1 MEKIPKG
8 SPEYKLIEK
17 EYNSLIE
24 NITREKNYTKFIGGL
39 PVTLERKDIFT
50 ILSKDNLGNYR
61 YSATQKVD
69 GMRLLL
75 FANYKKANGLRN
87 ITFIDR
93 NNDFYTL
100 KNINRNELPDFK
112 GPKLLIDGELVT
124 YSSKNEVISANE
136 KYFNIKMFSFMAF
149 DILYGPISIEYSGPP
164 HETRLNVGSE
174 GAMAGPLGGNMWS
187 YQRRYDLL
195 YQLIVPH
202 ELNNFHPVLSL
213 AFKECSWFVPEIKP
227 IYSMN
232 YFKTGKILYE
242 SGNRNAFFQHRLI
255 QFRKHIYTLINDFVR
270 TENKYHAELIN
281 VKLDGL
287 IFTPF
292 DAEYITG
299 GPWKK
304 FLNTQYKWKPI
315 EEQSIDFAIFRQ
327 SNQGSNYVLKVKK
340 GAELTVFTVFTQI
353 KIEIEPTKKLEK
365 PEKPEK
371 SQKSQYVPAKVS
383 SVTEKELSRSKIRDG
398 TIGEFTYNTR
408 TKEFELRNLRR
419 DKDSPNALST
429 AINVMNAIKKPVDI
443 EVIKQFF
450 LINKLD
456 ENGRKNLLEY
466 MSKSQMLRC
475 MINNDKVQLFNQDTK
490 EYLSK
495 LLTEY
500 KTNNAYEFEIRFGII
515 EPERFQTNLSFN
527 LYKQFIDIIS
537 KIYTTIKP
545 KYSVFNDM
553 YSGNIRT
560 RYLYN
565 KNLASMRNIGSIHK
579 KTIKNINLDLKY
591 LYNIDVRFGLSNEKS
606 VTENVTKKNA
616 DLVLEKKRFSFSFDN
631 GNFSLDCTE
640 ISKMVNKIRE
650 APKFQIEL
658 ELKNN
663 SLPNEKTINT
673 ISEILKNVLGQINS

>member
-17 EYNSLIE
+17 EYISLIE

-100 KNINRNELPDFK
+100 KNRNRNELPDFK

-124 YSSKNEVISANE
+124 YSNENEVISANE

-149 DILYGPISIEYSGPP
+149 DILYGPINIEYSGPP
-164 HETRLNVGSE
+164 REKTLNIGSE
-174 GAMAGPLGGNMWS
+174 GAMAGPLGGKIWS
-187 YQRRYDLL
+187 YQKRYDLL
-195 YQLIVPH
+195 YQLIVPN
-202 ELNNFHPVLSL
+202 EFNNFSPVLSL
-213 AFKECSWFVPEIKP
+213 AFKECSWLVQEIKP
-227 IYSMN
+227 IYFMSSL
-232 YFKTGKILYE
+232 KTGKKLYE
-242 SGNRNAFFQHRLI
+242 SGNRNAFFQHGLI
-255 QFRKHIYTLINDFVR
+255 EFRKQLYTLINEFVR

-304 FLNTQYKWKPI
+304 FLNTQYKWKPV

-327 SNQGSNYVLKVKK
+327 SNQSSNYVLKVKK
-340 GAELTVFTVFTQI
+340 GAELTVFTQRKTEQI
-353 KIEIEPTKKLEK
+353 EA
-365 PEKPEK
+365 EK

-383 SVTEKELSRSKIRDG
+383 SASEKELSRSKIRDG

-429 AINVMNAIKKPVDI
+429 AINVMNAIKNPVDL

-450 LINKLD
+450 LINKLNK
-456 ENGRKNLLEY
+456 NGMKNLLEY

-475 MINNDKVQLFNQDTK
+475 MINNDKFQLFNQDTK

-515 EPERFQTNLSFN
+515 EPQRFQTNLPFN

-545 KYSVFNDM
+545 EYSVFYDM
-553 YSGNIRT
+553 YSGDIRT

-565 KNLASMRNIGSIHK
+565 ENLSSMTNIGSIQK
-579 KTIKNINLDLKY
+579 QTIENVNLDLKY
-591 LYNIDVRFGLSNEKS
+591 LYNLDVRFGLSNEKS
-606 VTENVTKKNA
+606 VTENVTKENA
-616 DLVLEKKRFSFSFDN
+616 NLVLEKKRFSFSFDN

-640 ISKMVNKIRE
+640 ISKMVNEIRE

-663 SLPNEKTINT
+663 SLPNEEIINK
-673 ISEILKNVLGQINS
+673 ISEILRNVLGQINS